1 MPVAGTDCDGIKVQA
16 TAGASSLETDFDI
29 EYDAEFGTGSD
40 LNDDSDY
47 GWDLS
52 LDEDVLQLLN
62 SAAALA
68 AEPVCGPASPV
79 PAELPSSP
87 NRLLVPVVTEA
98 TQQYAAI
105 TQSLGSP
112 LLAPAILFT
121 GTTLQNF
128 SAVGDDD
135 PRAAV
140 LLDETVLGTEADCPT
155 LSQPV
160 AALAGENSSDDDF
173 ESKGGKYTAKPYTGL
188 EKAEAI
194 QSVKTTTSFTATY
207 PIRKSPLVRFRT
219 APSKP
224 LSVSDL
230 VAGAW
235 CELQY
240 EYTLTRLPGGR
251 PRRNAA
257 MKAGTSLHKKLEDQV
272 HTVVPVAVTTKEDL
286 MAVRIFNM
294 IQGLSTLREIGL
306 TREFNLVGVL
316 DTGAG
321 TDDERYQVVN
331 GVIDALSY
339 EYPDLEDMG
348 QENMGHSNQK
358 FLAGKSLHSRAIAQ
372 SFSATAAA
380 ANGSRITDY
389 FASSH
394 PRSSPS
400 ESELDE
406 NEESYDSTRKI
417 YVSDVKTRES
427 LNLPSATAARPSRI
441 QLFLYHRFLSDLA
454 AGRLSFS
461 RVFKRLNVD
470 PLQPLSPSFLADLTT
485 GEILGDDL
493 VFTAT
498 NLDGF
503 VDLLN
508 AEVAKTFPKGA
519 DSIGEVVAIEYRQRA
534 SNVHAQHHGRCLG
547 TVVVPV
553 DRPLLDRYLSNYLE
567 WWRGLRPAAG
577 VDIEDAGLKC
587 RHCDF
592 AVDCDWRM
600 ELDQER
606 MDRARAKMA
615 LDRAAR
621 AEKGLFT

>member
-1 MPVAGTDCDGIKVQA
+1 M
-16 TAGASSLETDFDI
+16 S
-29 EYDAEFGTGSD
+29 
-40 LNDDSDY
+40 
-47 GWDLS
+47 
-52 LDEDVLQLLN
+52 
-62 SAAALA
+62 
-68 AEPVCGPASPV
+68 
-79 PAELPSSP
+79 
-87 NRLLVPVVTEA
+87 
-98 TQQYAAI
+98 
-105 TQSLGSP
+105 QS
-112 LLAPAILFT
+112 
-121 GTTLQNF
+121 
-128 SAVGDDD
+128 
-135 PRAAV
+135 
-140 LLDETVLGTEADCPT
+140 
-155 LSQPV
+155 V
-160 AALAGENSSDDDF
+160 AALAGENPSDDDF
-173 ESKGGKYTAKPYTGL
+173 ESKGGKYTAKPYTEL
-188 EKAEAI
+188 KKAEVIKSAK
-194 QSVKTTTSFTATY
+194 STTSSAATY
-207 PIRKSPLVRFRT
+207 PIRRSPLVRFRT

-294 IQGLSTLREIGL
+294 IQGLSTLRETGL
-306 TREFNLVGVL
+306 TREFNLVGVI

-321 TDDERYQVVN
+321 ADDERYQVVN

-339 EYPDLEDMG
+339 ENPELEDMCR
-348 QENMGHSNQK
+348 ENMGQSNQM
-358 FLAGKSLHSRAIAQ
+358 FLAGKSLHSRGTAP
-372 SFSATAAA
+372 SSSTLAAA
-380 ANGSRITDY
+380 ADGARITDY

-394 PRSSPS
+394 PRSP
-400 ESELDE
+400 LKPDVNE
-406 NEESYDSTRKI
+406 NEETSDSTRKV

-454 AGRLSFS
+454 ARRLSFS

-470 PLQPLSPSFLADLTT
+470 AFQPLSPSFLADLTT
-485 GEILGDDL
+485 GEILGDNSVL
-493 VFTAT
+493 TAT
-498 NLDGF
+498 NLNGF

-508 AEVAKTFPKGA
+508 AEVAKTFPMGA
-519 DSIGEVVAIEYRQRA
+519 ESVGEVVAIEYRQRA

-567 WWRGLRPAAG
+567 WWRGLRPATG

-621 AEKGLFT
+621 AGKGFC